1 MVYKLS
7 EHNQILIALFAIVV
21 LCAGKLFK
29 DYLYRGGYIEGMT
42 VSTETSKRLMRQ
54 AQTGNLTNF
63 PVNLT
68 LKVKLKQDLPAN
80 GTLTL
85 SWTDS
90 TPNDVA
96 TSTTDTDYTAS
107 TVQTTP
113 VNLSTS
119 LPSGV
124 SSLTNSVIFT
134 APSKIDAG
142 TLIEIKVNVI
152 RIYQS
157 GSGNPLGNSTLT
169 FTVTSSVQGESP
181 NRIER
186 SITIFA
192 YDSTLATRAS
202 FSPITDIKLALDAI
216 QERLDDTSPTAPNA
230 RDKQEYIKTRTALTK
245 LMASTYGTIQ
255 AAGQVFDS
263 DALYNAQ
270 STAIEFIKQE
280 KERAASNA
288 KTLKNDNS
296 NKRRMAQV
304 NTYYTKNYEANTEVM
319 KNIII
324 VSVALIIL
332 AVLRKK
338 NLIPESIGTLG
349 VIFILTLGGI
359 VIGKQ
364 AFDIIRRNDHD
375 FDKYDWNF
383 NEEELNK
390 KKLLE
395 QNGDPANL
403 SEMGMGMAACYGPGC
418 CADGTSWSSEMGQC
432 LPNVGMVTEGS
443 ASWANEILTIKFK
456 VPSGL
461 VIANLGQ
468 SIAADTVTITLPS
481 TRDGTALFTQKVAA
495 ANLSLSDTAS
505 SPNQFNIS
513 APNSNWNGK
522 TPIIVTKATNP
533 VAAANP
539 TANPAVAATEITI
552 KINGMALN
560 AAKAGEISKY
570 LTVKTSKDTNLV
582 RIKITGV

>member
-29 DYLYRGGYIEGMT
+29 DYLYRGGYIEGMGVT
-42 VSTETSKRLMRQ
+42 VETDRQ
-54 AQTGNLTNF
+54 FRRDKTDGADVIGQVTF
-63 PVNLT
+63 KVT
-68 LKVKLKQDLPAN
+68 LVKGLPIN
-80 GTLTL
+80 GTIIL
-85 SWTDS
+85 SWTGADPTVTTS
-90 TPNDVA
+90 NTASHYYIATPPDFSSSVLNTTNNVTTNATFTAVAAIPAGSAITIVVKNITIKKSESNSNTAVNLVFTITSSNTDEPDRTPNRTVKILPYVA
-96 TSTTDTDYTAS
+96 MSRDSAGGEFTKPTE
-107 TVQTTP
+107 
-113 VNLSTS
+113 STS
-119 LPSGV
+119 DEIKKALDSIQARIND
-124 SSLTNSVIFT
+124 NSES
-134 APSKIDAG
+134 APSYA
-142 TLIEIKVNVI
+142 
-152 RIYQS
+152 
-157 GSGNPLGNSTLT
+157 
-169 FTVTSSVQGESP
+169 
-181 NRIER
+181 
-186 SITIFA
+186 
-192 YDSTLATRAS
+192 
-202 FSPITDIKLALDAI
+202 
-216 QERLDDTSPTAPNA
+216 
-230 RDKQEYIKTRTALTK
+230 DKAQYIKMRTALTA
-245 LMASTYGTIQ
+245 LLASTYGTVKE
-255 AAGQVFDS
+255 AGQVFES
-263 DALYNAQ
+263 KALYEAQ
-270 STAIEFIKQE
+270 RTAIDFIKQE

-288 KTLKNDNS
+288 KTLKDDNS

-375 FDKYDWNF
+375 FDKYDWTF
-383 NEEELNK
+383 NEDELNK

-432 LPNVGMVTEGS
+432 LPNVGMVTGGS

-461 VIANLGQ
+461 AVN
-468 SIAADTVTITLPS
+468 DTVTITLPS
-481 TRDGTALFTQKVAA
+481 TRDGTTLFTQKVAGT
-495 ANLSLSDTAS
+495 NLSLSENTTA
-505 SPNQFNIS
+505 PNQFSIS
-513 APNSNWNGK
+513 APTTTWNGI
-522 TPIIVTKATNP
+522 TPIVVAKTSAV

-539 TANPAVAATEITI
+539 TANPPVDATEITI
-552 KINGMALN
+552 KINGTALN
-560 AAKAGEISKY
+560 AAKASEISKF

>member
-29 DYLYRGGYIEGMT
+29 DYLYRGGYIEGMGVT
-42 VSTETSKRLMRQ
+42 VETDRQ
-54 AQTGNLTNF
+54 FRRNLLPSSGNGVNVTGQVTF
-63 PVNLT
+63 KVT
-68 LKVKLKQDLPAN
+68 LDKGLPIN
-80 GTLTL
+80 GTIELKW
-85 SWTDS
+85 SGHVAD
-90 TPNDVA
+90 DV
-96 TSTTDTDYTAS
+96 
-107 TVQTTP
+107 
-113 VNLSTS
+113 
-119 LPSGV
+119 
-124 SSLTNSVIFT
+124 
-134 APSKIDAG
+134 
-142 TLIEIKVNVI
+142 
-152 RIYQS
+152 
-157 GSGNPLGNSTLT
+157 
-169 FTVTSSVQGESP
+169 VTSSVTSDYTARGLTPGSSISDITASGNEPAKKSIVFTASAAIP
-181 NRIER
+181 AGTTIPIVVKN
-186 SITIFA
+186 ITIFPKA
-192 YDSTLATRAS
+192 ADAAIHNLVFTITSSNTDEPNRTPNRTVKILPYVAMSSSAGGEFTKPTESTS
-202 FSPITDIKLALDAI
+202 DEIKKALDSI
-216 QERLDDTSPTAPNA
+216 QARIDDTTQSGPSYA
-230 RDKQEYIKTRTALTK
+230 DKAQYIKMRTALTA
-245 LMASTYGTIQ
+245 LLASTYGTVKE
-255 AAGQVFDS
+255 AGQVFES
-263 DALYNAQ
+263 EALYEAQ
-270 STAIEFIKQE
+270 RTAIDFIKQE

-288 KTLKNDNS
+288 KTLKDDNS

-375 FDKYDWNF
+375 FDKYDWTF
-383 NEEELNK
+383 NEDELNK

-461 VIANLGQ
+461 FHT
-468 SIAADTVTITLPS
+468 STADTVTITLPS
-481 TRDGTALFTQKVAA
+481 TRDGTTLFTQKVAGTI
-495 ANLSLSDTAS
+495 LSLSGNAS
-505 SPNQFNIS
+505 APNQFSIS
-513 APNSNWNGK
+513 APTTTWNGI
-522 TPIIVTKATNP
+522 TPIVVAKTTAD
-533 VAAANP
+533 AAA
-539 TANPAVAATEITI
+539 ATVITI
-552 KINGMALN
+552 NINGMALN
-560 AAKAGEISKY
+560 AAKASEISKF
-570 LTVKTSKDTNLV
+570 LTVNTSKDTNLV

>member
-29 DYLYRGGYIEGMT
+29 DYLYRGGYIEGMSVT
-42 VSTETSKRLMRQ
+42 VETDRQ
-54 AQTGNLTNF
+54 FRRDNTSGADVTGQVTF
-63 PVNLT
+63 KVT
-68 LKVKLKQDLPAN
+68 LDKGLPIN
-80 GTLTL
+80 GTIIL
-85 SWTDS
+85 SWTGADS
-90 TPNDVA
+90 TVITSPNHIH
-96 TSTTDTDYTAS
+96 YTAS
-107 TVQTTP
+107 PLTLTSPASNVNVVNTVTFTAAAAIPAGTTIP
-113 VNLSTS
+113 IVVKNITIKKSESNSNTAVNLVFTITSSNTDEPNRTPTRTVKILPYVAMSSSAGGEFTKPTESTS
-119 LPSGV
+119 DEIKRALDSIQGRIDDTTQ
-124 SSLTNSVIFT
+124 S
-134 APSKIDAG
+134 APSYA
-142 TLIEIKVNVI
+142 
-152 RIYQS
+152 
-157 GSGNPLGNSTLT
+157 
-169 FTVTSSVQGESP
+169 
-181 NRIER
+181 
-186 SITIFA
+186 
-192 YDSTLATRAS
+192 
-202 FSPITDIKLALDAI
+202 
-216 QERLDDTSPTAPNA
+216 
-230 RDKQEYIKTRTALTK
+230 DKAQYIKMRTALTA
-245 LMASTYGTIQ
+245 LLASTYGTVKE
-255 AAGQVFDS
+255 AGQVFES
-263 DALYNAQ
+263 KALYEAQ
-270 STAIEFIKQE
+270 RTAIDFIKQE
-280 KERAASNA
+280 KERAKSNA
-288 KTLKNDNS
+288 NTLKNDNS

-443 ASWANEILTIKFK
+443 AVFDASGVLTIKFK

-461 VIANLGQ
+461 LL
-468 SIAADTVTITLPS
+468 SPAADTVTITLPS
-481 TRDGTALFTQKVAA
+481 TRDGTTLFTRADPVNAPGLSVRSDGVGTVDGGHNFNGNPLVKGEFTLTKTTEIIAA
-495 ANLSLSDTAS
+495 PTVGN
-505 SPNQFNIS
+505 
-513 APNSNWNGK
+513 APN
-522 TPIIVTKATNP
+522 P
-533 VAAANP
+533 V
-539 TANPAVAATEITI
+539 TI
-552 KINGMALN
+552 KINRLALN
-560 AAKAGEISKY
+560 AAKASEISKY

>member
-29 DYLYRGGYIEGMT
+29 DYLYRGGYIEGMGVT
-42 VSTETSKRLMRQ
+42 VETDRQ
-54 AQTGNLTNF
+54 FRRDNAIDITGQVTF
-63 PVNLT
+63 KVT
-68 LKVKLKQDLPAN
+68 LDKGLLN
-80 GTLTL
+80 GGTIIL
-85 SWTDS
+85 SWTGADS
-90 TPNDVA
+90 TVI
-96 TSTTDTDYTAS
+96 TSVLRVNYTAS
-107 TVQTTP
+107 P
-113 VNLSTS
+113 L
-119 LPSGV
+119 
-124 SSLTNSVIFT
+124 SLTNPTGDNVSNTVTFT
-134 APSKIDAG
+134 AAADIPAG
-142 TLIEIKVNVI
+142 TTIPIVVKNITINKGDSNSNTAVNLV
-152 RIYQS
+152 
-157 GSGNPLGNSTLT
+157 
-169 FTVTSSVQGESP
+169 FTITSSNTDEP
-181 NRIER
+181 NRTPTRTVKILPYVAMSSSAGGEF
-186 SITIFA
+186 TKPTE
-192 YDSTLATRAS
+192 STSA
-202 FSPITDIKLALDAI
+202 DIKTALDSI
-216 QERLDDTSPTAPNA
+216 QARIDDTSESAPSYA
-230 RDKQEYIKTRTALTK
+230 DKAQYIKMRTALTS
-245 LMASTYGTIQ
+245 LLASTYGTVKE
-255 AAGQVFDS
+255 AGQVFES
-263 DALYNAQ
+263 EALYEAQ
-270 STAIEFIKQE
+270 RTAIDFIKQE

-288 KTLKNDNS
+288 KTLKDDNS

-364 AFDIIRRNDHD
+364 AFDIMRRNDHD

-395 QNGDPANL
+395 QNGDPANI

-418 CADGTSWSSEMGQC
+418 CADGTSWSREMGQC

-461 VIANLGQ
+461 LHT
-468 SIAADTVTITLPS
+468 STADTVTITLPS
-481 TRDGTALFTQKVAA
+481 TRDGTTLFTQKVAGTI
-495 ANLSLSDTAS
+495 LSLSENTNA
-505 SPNQFNIS
+505 PNQFNIS

-539 TANPAVAATEITI
+539 TANPPVPATEITI

-560 AAKAGEISKY
+560 AAKASEISKF
-570 LTVKTSKDTNLV
+570 LTVKTTKDTNLV

>member
-54 AQTGNLTNF
+54 AQSGSLTNF
-63 PVNLT
+63 TVNLT
-68 LKVKLKQDLPAN
+68 LKVKLNQNLPQN

-85 SWTDS
+85 TWTGS
-90 TPNDVA
+90 TDDNVKTSA
-96 TSTTDTDYTAS
+96 TASHYTA
-107 TVQTTP
+107 TP
-113 VNLSTS
+113 SFTN
-119 LPSGV
+119 P
-124 SSLTNSVIFT
+124 SSLAANNSVANTKAVFT
-134 APSKIDAG
+134 AASTIPEN
-142 TLIEIKVNVI
+142 TLIEIKVSDI
-152 RIYQS
+152 TIYQS
-157 GSGNPLGNSTLT
+157 ASGSNPLGDKTLT
-169 FTVTSSVQGESP
+169 FTVVSSVQGESP
-181 NRIER
+181 NSIVRP
-186 SITIFA
+186 ITIFA
-192 YDSTLATRAS
+192 YDNTLATRAS

-230 RDKQEYIKTRTALTK
+230 IDKEEYIKTRTALTK

-270 STAIEFIKQE
+270 RTAIDFIKQE
-280 KERAASNA
+280 KERAKSNA
-288 KTLKNDNS
+288 NTLKNDNS

-395 QNGDPANL
+395 QNGDPANI

-418 CADGTSWSSEMGQC
+418 CADGTSWSREMGQC
-432 LPNVGMVTEGS
+432 LPNVGIVTEGS
-443 ASWANEILTIKFK
+443 AVFDASGVLTIKFK

-461 VIANLGQ
+461 VI
-468 SIAADTVTITLPS
+468 ADTVTITLPS
-481 TRDGTALFTQKVAA
+481 TRDGTTLFTQKVAGTI
-495 ANLSLSDTAS
+495 LSLSGNAS
-505 SPNQFNIS
+505 APNQFSIS

-522 TPIIVTKATNP
+522 TPIVVAKTIAL
-533 VAAANP
+533 VAAASP
-539 TANPAVAATEITI
+539 TANPPVPATEITI

-560 AAKAGEISKY
+560 AAKASEISKY

-582 RIKITGV
+582 RIKMTGV

>member
-42 VSTETSKRLMRQ
+42 VSTETSKRLMRP
-54 AQTGNLTNF
+54 AQISGNSANF
-63 PVNLT
+63 TVNLT
-68 LKVKLKQDLPAN
+68 LKVKLKQALQTTD
-80 GTLTL
+80 TLTL
-85 SWTDS
+85 TWAE
-90 TPNDVA
+90 P
-96 TSTTDTDYTAS
+96 TAS
-107 TVQTTP
+107 NVTTSIDY
-113 VNLSTS
+113 NQYRAT
-119 LPSGV
+119 PSFNNP
-124 SSLTNSVIFT
+124 SALAPHNSVNNTKVVFI
-134 APSKIDAG
+134 PSSAIAAG
-142 TLIEIKVNVI
+142 TLIEIKVSDI
-152 RIYQS
+152 TIYQS
-157 GSGNPLGNSTLT
+157 PSGSNPLGDKTLT
-169 FTVTSSVQGESP
+169 FTVTSSVATESP
-181 NRIER
+181 NSIVRP
-186 SITIFA
+186 ITIFA
-192 YDSTLATRAS
+192 HDSTLATSAS

-216 QERLDDTSPTAPNA
+216 QERLDDTSPTGPNA
-230 RDKQEYIKTRTALTK
+230 RDKEEYIKTRTALTK

-270 STAIEFIKQE
+270 RTAIDFIKQE
-280 KERAASNA
+280 KERAKSNA
-288 KTLKNDNS
+288 ETLKNDNS

-395 QNGDPANL
+395 QNGDPANI

-418 CADGTSWSSEMGQC
+418 CADGTSWNSEMGQC
-432 LPNVGMVTEGS
+432 LPNVGIVTEGS

-461 VIANLGQ
+461 KIA
-468 SIAADTVTITLPS
+468 IASPATPADTVTITLPS
-481 TRDGTALFTQKVAA
+481 TRDGTTLFTQKVAGSA
-495 ANLSLSDTAS
+495 GNLSLSDNTAP
-505 SPNQFNIS
+505 PNQFSIS
-513 APNSNWNGK
+513 APASSNWNGK
-522 TPIIVTKATNP
+522 TPIVVAKSIAD
-533 VAAANP
+533 AAAD
-539 TANPAVAATEITI
+539 AVITI
-552 KINGMALN
+552 NINGMALN
-560 AAKAGEISKY
+560 AAKASEINKY
-570 LTVKTSKDTNLV
+570 LTVRTSKDTNLV

>member
-29 DYLYRGGYIEGMT
+29 DYLYRGGYIEGMSVT
-42 VSTETSKRLMRQ
+42 VETDRQ
-54 AQTGNLTNF
+54 FRRDNTNNITGQVTF
-63 PVNLT
+63 KVT
-68 LKVKLKQDLPAN
+68 LDKGLLN
-80 GTLTL
+80 GGTIIL
-85 SWTDS
+85 SWTGADS
-90 TPNDVA
+90 TVI
-96 TSTTDTDYTAS
+96 TSAVRSNYTAS
-107 TVQTTP
+107 P
-113 VNLSTS
+113 L
-119 LPSGV
+119 
-124 SSLTNSVIFT
+124 SLTNPTSDNVSNTVTFT
-134 APSKIDAG
+134 AAADIPAG
-142 TLIEIKVNVI
+142 TTIPIVVKNITINKGDSNSNTAVNLVFTITSSNTDEPNRTPTRTVKILPYAAMSSSAGGEFTKPTESTSDEIK
-152 RIYQS
+152 
-157 GSGNPLGNSTLT
+157 
-169 FTVTSSVQGESP
+169 
-181 NRIER
+181 
-186 SITIFA
+186 
-192 YDSTLATRAS
+192 
-202 FSPITDIKLALDAI
+202 KALDSI
-216 QERLDDTSPTAPNA
+216 QARIDDTTQSAPSYA
-230 RDKQEYIKTRTALTK
+230 DKAQYIKMRTALTA
-245 LMASTYGTIQ
+245 LLASTYGTVKE
-255 AAGQVFDS
+255 AGQVFES
-263 DALYNAQ
+263 EALYEAQ
-270 STAIEFIKQE
+270 RTAIDFIEQE

-288 KTLKNDNS
+288 NTLKNDNS

-383 NEEELNK
+383 NEDELNK

-418 CADGTSWSSEMGQC
+418 CADGTSWSREMGQC

-461 VIANLGQ
+461 LHT
-468 SIAADTVTITLPS
+468 STADTVIITLPS
-481 TRDGTALFTQKVAA
+481 TRDGTTLFTQKVAGTI
-495 ANLSLSDTAS
+495 LSLSGNAS
-505 SPNQFNIS
+505 APNQFSIS
-513 APNSNWNGK
+513 APTTTWNGI
-522 TPIIVTKATNP
+522 TPIV
-533 VAAANP
+533 VAKTIAAVDAANP
-539 TANPAVAATEITI
+539 TANPPVPATEITI

-560 AAKAGEISKY
+560 AAKASEISKF
-570 LTVKTSKDTNLV
+570 LTVKTTKDTNLV

>member
-29 DYLYRGGYIEGMT
+29 DYLYRGGYIEGMGVT
-42 VSTETSKRLMRQ
+42 VETDRQFRRNLLPSSGNGVNVIGQVTFKVTLVKGLPINGTIELKWSGHETS
-54 AQTGNLTNF
+54 N
-63 PVNLT
+63 VE
-68 LKVKLKQDLPAN
+68 
-80 GTLTL
+80 
-85 SWTDS
+85 
-90 TPNDVA
+90 
-96 TSTTDTDYTAS
+96 TSADTSDYTARGL
-107 TVQTTP
+107 TT
-113 VNLSTS
+113 
-119 LPSGV
+119 G
-124 SSLTNSVIFT
+124 SSITDIAAVGNEPAKKSIVFT
-134 APSKIDAG
+134 AAAAIPAG
-142 TLIEIKVNVI
+142 TIIPIVVKN
-152 RIYQS
+152 
-157 GSGNPLGNSTLT
+157 
-169 FTVTSSVQGESP
+169 
-181 NRIER
+181 
-186 SITIFA
+186 ITIFPKA
-192 YDSTLATRAS
+192 AAAPIHNLVFTITSSNTGEPDRTPERTVKILPPYDAAVAAGTFTKPTESTS
-202 FSPITDIKLALDAI
+202 DEIKTALDSI
-216 QERLDDTSPTAPNA
+216 QARIDDTTQSAPSYA
-230 RDKQEYIKTRTALTK
+230 DKAQYIKMRTALTA
-245 LMASTYGTIQ
+245 LLASTYGTVKE
-255 AAGQVFDS
+255 AGQVFES
-263 DALYNAQ
+263 KALYEAQ
-270 STAIEFIKQE
+270 RTAIDFIKQE

-288 KTLKNDNS
+288 KTLKDDNS

-395 QNGDPANL
+395 QNGDPANI

-461 VIANLGQ
+461 LHTSTAN
-468 SIAADTVTITLPS
+468 TVTITLPS
-481 TRDGTALFTQKVAA
+481 TRDGTTLFTQKVAGTI
-495 ANLSLSDTAS
+495 LSLSGNAS
-505 SPNQFNIS
+505 APNQFSIS
-513 APNSNWNGK
+513 APTTTWNGI
-522 TPIIVTKATNP
+522 TPIVVAKTTAD
-533 VAAANP
+533 AAA
-539 TANPAVAATEITI
+539 ATVITI
-552 KINGMALN
+552 NINGMALN
-560 AAKAGEISKY
+560 AAKASEISKF
-570 LTVKTSKDTNLV
+570 LTVNTSKDTNLV

>member
-29 DYLYRGGYIEGMT
+29 DYLYRGGYIEGMGVT
-42 VSTETSKRLMRQ
+42 VETDRQ
-54 AQTGNLTNF
+54 FRRDKADGADVIGQVTF
-63 PVNLT
+63 KVT
-68 LKVKLKQDLPAN
+68 LDKGLPIG
-80 GTLTL
+80 GTIVL
-85 SWTDS
+85 SWTGADL
-90 TPNDVA
+90 TVI
-96 TSTTDTDYTAS
+96 TSTNRDHYTAS
-107 TVQTTP
+107 P
-113 VNLSTS
+113 LS
-119 LPSGV
+119 L
-124 SSLTNSVIFT
+124 SLTNPTTGNNVSNTVTFT
-134 APSKIDAG
+134 AAAAIPAGSAITIVVKNITIKKSDSNSNTAVNLVFTITSSNTDEPNVTTTRTVKILPYVAMSNSAG
-142 TLIEIKVNVI
+142 GEFTKPTESTSDEIK
-152 RIYQS
+152 
-157 GSGNPLGNSTLT
+157 
-169 FTVTSSVQGESP
+169 
-181 NRIER
+181 
-186 SITIFA
+186 
-192 YDSTLATRAS
+192 
-202 FSPITDIKLALDAI
+202 KALDSI
-216 QERLDDTSPTAPNA
+216 QGRIDDTTQSAPSYA
-230 RDKQEYIKTRTALTK
+230 DKAQYIKMRTALTA
-245 LMASTYGTIQ
+245 LLASTYGTVKE
-255 AAGQVFDS
+255 AGQVFES
-263 DALYNAQ
+263 EALYEAQ
-270 STAIEFIKQE
+270 RTAIDFIKQE

-288 KTLKNDNS
+288 KTLKDDNS

-418 CADGTSWSSEMGQC
+418 CADGTSWSREMGQC

-461 VIANLGQ
+461 KIA
-468 SIAADTVTITLPS
+468 IASPATPPDTVTITLPS
-481 TRDGTALFTQKVAA
+481 TRDGTTLFTQKVARTYLT
-495 ANLSLSDTAS
+495 LSGASGLS
-505 SPNQFNIS
+505 IS
-513 APNSNWNGK
+513 APASSNWDGI
-522 TPIIVTKATNP
+522 TPIVVAKTGTD
-533 VAAANP
+533 AAAD
-539 TANPAVAATEITI
+539 AVITI
-552 KINGMALN
+552 NINGMALN
-560 AAKAGEISKY
+560 AAKAREISKF
-570 LTVKTSKDTNLV
+570 LTVKTSKDTNLA
-582 RIKITGV
+582 RIEITGV

>member
-29 DYLYRGGYIEGMT
+29 DYLYRGGYIEGMGVT
-42 VSTETSKRLMRQ
+42 VETDRQ
-54 AQTGNLTNF
+54 FRRDKADGADVIGQVTF
-63 PVNLT
+63 KVT
-68 LKVKLKQDLPAN
+68 LDKGLPIG
-80 GTLTL
+80 GTIVL
-85 SWTDS
+85 SWTGADS
-90 TPNDVA
+90 TVI
-96 TSTTDTDYTAS
+96 TSTNRDHYTAS
-107 TVQTTP
+107 P
-113 VNLSTS
+113 LS
-119 LPSGV
+119 L
-124 SSLTNSVIFT
+124 SLTNPTTGNNVSNTVTFT
-134 APSKIDAG
+134 AAAAIPAGSAITIVVKNITIKKSVSDSNTAVNLVFTITSSNTDEPNRTPTRTVKILPYVAMSNSAG
-142 TLIEIKVNVI
+142 GEFTKPTESTSDEIK
-152 RIYQS
+152 
-157 GSGNPLGNSTLT
+157 
-169 FTVTSSVQGESP
+169 
-181 NRIER
+181 
-186 SITIFA
+186 
-192 YDSTLATRAS
+192 
-202 FSPITDIKLALDAI
+202 KALDSI
-216 QERLDDTSPTAPNA
+216 QGRIDDTTQSAPSYA
-230 RDKQEYIKTRTALTK
+230 DKAQYIKMRTALTA
-245 LMASTYGTIQ
+245 LLASTYGTVKE
-255 AAGQVFDS
+255 AGQVFES
-263 DALYNAQ
+263 EALYEAQ
-270 STAIEFIKQE
+270 RTAIDFIKQE

-288 KTLKNDNS
+288 KTLKDDNS

-395 QNGDPANL
+395 QNGDPANI

-461 VIANLGQ
+461 LHT
-468 SIAADTVTITLPS
+468 STADTVTITLPS
-481 TRDGTALFTQKVAA
+481 TRDGTTLFTQKVAGTI
-495 ANLSLSDTAS
+495 LSLSGNAS
-505 SPNQFNIS
+505 APNQFSIS
-513 APNSNWNGK
+513 APTTTWNGI
-522 TPIIVTKATNP
+522 TPIV
-533 VAAANP
+533 VAKT
-539 TANPAVAATEITI
+539 TADAAVATVITI
-552 KINGMALN
+552 NINGMALN
-560 AAKAGEISKY
+560 AAKASEISKF
-570 LTVKTSKDTNLV
+570 LTVNTSKDTNLV

>member
-29 DYLYRGGYIEGMT
+29 DYLYRGGYIEGMSVT
-42 VSTETSKRLMRQ
+42 VETDRQ
-54 AQTGNLTNF
+54 FRRDNTSGADVTGQVTF
-63 PVNLT
+63 KVT
-68 LKVKLKQDLPAN
+68 LDKGLPIN
-80 GTLTL
+80 GTIIL
-85 SWTDS
+85 SWTSADS
-90 TPNDVA
+90 TVITSPNHLH
-96 TSTTDTDYTAS
+96 YTAS
-107 TVQTTP
+107 PLTLTSPASNVNVVNTVTFTAAAAIPAGTTIP
-113 VNLSTS
+113 IVVKNITIKKSESNSNTAVNLVFTITSSNTDEPNRTPTRTVKILPYVAMSSSAGGEFTKPTESTS
-119 LPSGV
+119 DEIKRALDSIQGRIDD
-124 SSLTNSVIFT
+124 TT
-134 APSKIDAG
+134 QRAPSYA
-142 TLIEIKVNVI
+142 
-152 RIYQS
+152 
-157 GSGNPLGNSTLT
+157 
-169 FTVTSSVQGESP
+169 
-181 NRIER
+181 
-186 SITIFA
+186 
-192 YDSTLATRAS
+192 
-202 FSPITDIKLALDAI
+202 
-216 QERLDDTSPTAPNA
+216 
-230 RDKQEYIKTRTALTK
+230 DKAQYIKMRTALTA
-245 LMASTYGTIQ
+245 LLASTYGTVKE
-255 AAGQVFDS
+255 AGQVFES
-263 DALYNAQ
+263 KALYEAQ
-270 STAIEFIKQE
+270 RTAIDFIKQE
-280 KERAASNA
+280 KERAKSNA
-288 KTLKNDNS
+288 NTLKNDNS

-443 ASWANEILTIKFK
+443 AVFSSNTLTITFK
-456 VPSGL
+456 APSGL
-461 VIANLGQ
+461 SKDGT
-468 SIAADTVTITLPS
+468 ADTVTITLPS
-481 TRDGTALFTQKVAA
+481 AADGTALFKQYGAYAPSVVTNGYSGTPLVKGQFTLTKTTSNIAA
-495 ANLSLSDTAS
+495 DATVTIEINNLAKNDVRAAS
-505 SPNQFNIS
+505 
-513 APNSNWNGK
+513 GD
-522 TPIIVTKATNP
+522 
-533 VAAANP
+533 
-539 TANPAVAATEITI
+539 
-552 KINGMALN
+552 
-560 AAKAGEISKY
+560 ISKF
-570 LTVKTSKDTNLV
+570 LTLKTSKDTNLV

>member
-29 DYLYRGGYIEGMT
+29 DYLYRGGYIEGMGVT
-42 VSTETSKRLMRQ
+42 VETDRQ
-54 AQTGNLTNF
+54 FRRNLLPSSGNGVNVTGQVTFKVTLDKELPINGTIELKWSGHETGN
-63 PVNLT
+63 VE
-68 LKVKLKQDLPAN
+68 
-80 GTLTL
+80 
-85 SWTDS
+85 
-90 TPNDVA
+90 
-96 TSTTDTDYTAS
+96 TSTTAGVSGDYTARGL
-107 TVQTTP
+107 TP
-113 VNLSTS
+113 GSSISDITA
-119 LPSGV
+119 SGNEPAKKSIV
-124 SSLTNSVIFT
+124 FT
-134 APSKIDAG
+134 ASAAIPAG
-142 TLIEIKVNVI
+142 TTIPIVVKN
-152 RIYQS
+152 
-157 GSGNPLGNSTLT
+157 
-169 FTVTSSVQGESP
+169 
-181 NRIER
+181 
-186 SITIFA
+186 ITIFPKA
-192 YDSTLATRAS
+192 ADAAIHNLVFTITSSNPDEPDRTPTRTVKILPYAAMSSSAGGEFKKPTESTS
-202 FSPITDIKLALDAI
+202 DEIKKALDSI
-216 QERLDDTSPTAPNA
+216 QARINDQSNSAPSYA
-230 RDKQEYIKTRTALTK
+230 DKAQYIKMRTALTA
-245 LMASTYGTIQ
+245 LLASTYGTVKE
-255 AAGQVFDS
+255 AGQVFES
-263 DALYNAQ
+263 EALYEAQ
-270 STAIEFIKQE
+270 RTAIDFIKQE

-288 KTLKNDNS
+288 KTLKDDNS

-375 FDKYDWNF
+375 FDKYDWTF
-383 NEEELNK
+383 NEDELNK

-432 LPNVGMVTEGS
+432 LPNVGMVKEGS
-443 ASWANEILTIKFK
+443 ASWATNILTITFK

-461 VIANLGQ
+461 TATDI
-468 SIAADTVTITLPS
+468 VTITLPS
-481 TRDGTALFTQKVAA
+481 TRDGTSLFYEATPRTAPSIA
-495 ANLSLSDTAS
+495 IGSSANLSLPGSWS
-505 SPNQFNIS
+505 STS
-513 APNSNWNGK
+513 APLV
-522 TPIIVTKATNP
+522 VTAG
-533 VAAANP
+533 AGASFSAN
-539 TANPAVAATEITI
+539 TDIITI
-552 KINGMALN
+552 KIAGLALN
-560 AAKAGEISKY
+560 AAKASEISKF